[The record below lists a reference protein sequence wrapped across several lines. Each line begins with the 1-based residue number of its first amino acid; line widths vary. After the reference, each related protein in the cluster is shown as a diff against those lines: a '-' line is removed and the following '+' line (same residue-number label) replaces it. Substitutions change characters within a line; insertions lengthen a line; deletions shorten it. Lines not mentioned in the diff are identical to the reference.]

1 MENLFEGADYLFR
14 VFAENK
20 VGASQKAAELQIPI
34 RAKMPY
40 GKNWAASSIN
50 DRATRFAPIAVFKK
64 KKKKIGKI
72 QAGKKTFIVHLAIA
86 DMWQYGG
93 GTGESIKKIF
103 KIS

>member
-40 GKNWAASSIN
+40 GKNLTIYL
-50 DRATRFAPIAVFKK
+50 IVF
-64 KKKKIGKI
+64 
-72 QAGKKTFIVHLAIA
+72 
-86 DMWQYGG
+86 
-93 GTGESIKKIF
+93 F
-103 KIS
+103 KNKVLNNRKSR